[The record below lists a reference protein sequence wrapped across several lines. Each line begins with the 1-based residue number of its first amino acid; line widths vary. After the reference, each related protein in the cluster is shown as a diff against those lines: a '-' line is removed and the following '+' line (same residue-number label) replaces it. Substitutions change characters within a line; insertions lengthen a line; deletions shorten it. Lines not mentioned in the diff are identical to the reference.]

1 MSATAEFVDFLMA
14 VRSFRECLKKFN
26 APLLVHCRLMFM
38 CVLCMMYLNTYG
50 VPLHCPTGLCRLFA
64 IQFMTYF
71 FLIFACVSIVCNSS
85 TSRFI
90 FLSDGSGLTGVFIAL
105 DLLLRQVLSK
115 NSIDIRDVVLSLRNN
130 RPQMVRTLVSKS
142 IYWIR
147 LNDKLCIHYFI
158 LKTYYKIQIIINDIL
173 AKLKS
178 LAAWLM
184 VN

>member
-1 MSATAEFVDFLMA
+1 MCFVHDVLEHLRCPSALPHRVVQIICYSIHD
-14 VRSFRECLKKFN
+14 
-26 APLLVHCRLMFM
+26 
-38 CVLCMMYLNTYG
+38 
-50 VPLHCPTGLCRLFA
+50 
-64 IQFMTYF
+64 IF
-71 FLIFACVSIVCNSS
+71 FLIFACVWIVCNSS

-147 LNDKLCIHYFI
+147 LNDKSCIHYFI

>member
-1 MSATAEFVDFLMA
+1 MCFVHDVLEHLRYPSALPHRVVQIICYSIHDIF
-14 VRSFRECLKKFN
+14 KKI
-26 APLLVHCRLMFM
+26 LR
-38 CVLCMMYLNTYG
+38 
-50 VPLHCPTGLCRLFA
+50 
-64 IQFMTYF
+64 
-71 FLIFACVSIVCNSS
+71 VSIVCNSS
-85 TSRFI
+85 TNRFI

-142 IYWIR
+142 IYWMR
-147 LNDKLCIHYFI
+147 LNDKLYIHYFI

>member
-1 MSATAEFVDFLMA
+1 MCFVLDVLEHLRCPSALPHRVVQIICYSIHD
-14 VRSFRECLKKFN
+14 
-26 APLLVHCRLMFM
+26 
-38 CVLCMMYLNTYG
+38 
-50 VPLHCPTGLCRLFA
+50 
-64 IQFMTYF
+64 IF
-71 FLIFACVSIVCNSS
+71 FKLIVCNSA
-85 TSRFI
+85 TNRFI

-147 LNDKLCIHYFI
+147 LNDKLCIHYLI

>member
-1 MSATAEFVDFLMA
+1 MFCAWCTWTLTVSLCIAPQGCADYL
-14 VRSFRECLKKFN
+14 LFN
-26 APLLVHCRLMFM
+26 SWH
-38 CVLCMMYLNTYG
+38 
-50 VPLHCPTGLCRLFA
+50 
-64 IQFMTYF
+64 F

-85 TSRFI
+85 TNRFI

-142 IYWIR
+142 IYWMR
-147 LNDKLCIHYFI
+147 LNDKLYIHYFI

-178 LAAWLM
+178 LAARLM